1 MEICV
6 PFADFSSLLPVPCLS
21 RSLKRPALPR
31 VSTKMAADQGQF
43 SESFLQTNFQGY
55 YECSACHVLVP
66 VLENLLKHECAVHV
80 SRRLKRGMKT
90 LKSSFV
96 IRHSQ
101 LKFLPL

>member
-21 RSLKRPALPR
+21 RSLKRPAPPR
-31 VSTKMAADQGQF
+31 VSTKMVADQGQF
-43 SESFLQTNFQGY
+43 SGSFLQTNFKGY

-66 VLENLLKHECAVHV
+66 VLENLLKRECAVHGP
-80 SRRLKRGMKT
+80 RRVKRGMET
-90 LKSSFV
+90 LESSFV

-101 LKFLPL
+101 LKFPPL